1 MRLAEEFS
9 PKVLL
14 ISVAGPLHERRVLA
28 EAERAQ
34 AALKLS
40 KADVESRIFPRTNE
54 LSALKREFGRFDEV
68 VVFAA
73 SGGTSRAVTE
83 LVAGERAW
91 IWAYSRNNSLPSAL
105 SAIEKMRRRGVWRGY
120 LVYGE
125 PHQCPKKLVNRLV
138 ARAAAKRIRGLRALV
153 VGDDGTWEKLRED
166 ARDVERLFGVA
177 ITFKSIE
184 ALQSRMSSI
193 DLLDVEEFLRS
204 RGNFVLGSLKPDW
217 VRDATKMYLA
227 VRSWLAEEGFDAF
240 TIDCF
245 PVIEKLG
252 VTPCLTLALLCGEGV
267 VAACEADLWA
277 LSAMAIGYALC
288 GEVPWMANLAQI
300 DADAGE
306 VVLAHCTAPTSL
318 AQKPIELTTHFES
331 GKSVSLRVSLPK
343 GDAVLLH
350 TSPIKPVIRA
360 HRVRVIDSPLGLES
374 LCRTQARLEV
384 DRSLLDK
391 VELLGN
397 HQVLVYG
404 DFLDALRELRLCV
417 EEDQ

>member
-1 MRLAEEFS
+1 MAEEFS

-73 SGGTSRAVTE
+73 SGGTSRAVAE

-153 VGDDGTWEKLRED
+153 V
-166 ARDVERLFGVA
+166 
-177 ITFKSIE
+177 
-184 ALQSRMSSI
+184 
-193 DLLDVEEFLRS
+193 
-204 RGNFVLGSLKPDW
+204 
-217 VRDATKMYLA
+217 
-227 VRSWLAEEGFDAF
+227 
-240 TIDCF
+240 
-245 PVIEKLG
+245 
-252 VTPCLTLALLCGEGV
+252 
-267 VAACEADLWA
+267 
-277 LSAMAIGYALC
+277 
-288 GEVPWMANLAQI
+288 
-300 DADAGE
+300 
-306 VVLAHCTAPTSL
+306 
-318 AQKPIELTTHFES
+318 
-331 GKSVSLRVSLPK
+331 
-343 GDAVLLH
+343 
-350 TSPIKPVIRA
+350 
-360 HRVRVIDSPLGLES
+360 
-374 LCRTQARLEV
+374 
-384 DRSLLDK
+384 
-391 VELLGN
+391 
-397 HQVLVYG
+397 
-404 DFLDALRELRLCV
+404 
-417 EEDQ
+417 